1 MRGNQVISGCPHC
14 GGTVNL
20 LDGTFDVVDG
30 RFRVLSAP
38 QWSVDLLRE
47 LRLALEQ
54 ATTDPMED
62 PIAHVGSV
70 SPEFAGRLRRITR
83 GWTRD
88 QKLNLL
94 TVLFAALAF
103 FGVDAGDV
111 TDAAR
116 EAMEKIESLLEQAE
130 RDGPPSPPASPE
142 PDSPTPPSGE

>member
-1 MRGNQVISGCPHC
+1 MSGNRVISGCPHC

-83 GWTRD
+83 GWTRS
-88 QKLNLL
+88 QKLALLALILALLEWAGVDPGDIRDAAAEAWSQVENLL
-94 TVLFAALAF
+94 
-103 FGVDAGDV
+103 D
-111 TDAAR
+111 
-116 EAMEKIESLLEQAE
+116 QAE
-130 RDGPPSPPASPE
+130 RDGPPPPPASPE
-142 PDSPTPPSGE
+142 PESPEPPSPE